1 MDDGGDVECHAAIGG
16 RSLSFVPVL
25 LLGTTLEIFLHDS
38 IAFFCRP
45 SAIERSL
52 TDIARCCGL
61 GGTSQLSRAFRA
73 RFGMPPRQYL
83 ALVRQQDLDWHEA
96 RLITDGF
103 DRMPFYG
110 GNRGWAPLR
119 HMERG
124 MLQFRSNPVTRIKR
138 NEIPN
143 LTYPMKLHTRA
154 FLLQR
159 LHSDSSHSF

>member
-1 MDDGGDVECHAAIGG
+1 MPCRDVGAGAY
-16 RSLSFVPVL
+16 RLFLSL

-52 TDIARCCGL
+52 MNIARCCGL

-73 RFGMPPRQYL
+73 RFGLPPRQYL
-83 ALVRQQDLDWHEA
+83 VPVRQQDLDWHEA

-119 HMERG
+119 HMEPG
-124 MLQFRSNPVTRIKR
+124 MRQSRSSPVIRIKPS
-138 NEIPN
+138 EIPN
-143 LTYPMKLHTRA
+143 PTY
-154 FLLQR
+154 
-159 LHSDSSHSF
+159 S

>member
-1 MDDGGDVECHAAIGG
+1 MDDGGDVECHAAMGAG
-16 RSLSFVPVL
+16 AYRLFLSL

-52 TDIARCCGL
+52 TNIVRRCGL

-83 ALVRQQDLDWHEA
+83 APVRQQDLDWHEA

-103 DRMPFYG
+103 D
-110 GNRGWAPLR
+110 
-119 HMERG
+119 
-124 MLQFRSNPVTRIKR
+124 QD
-138 NEIPN
+138 
-143 LTYPMKLHTRA
+143 A
-154 FLLQR
+154 FLWRQQR
-159 LHSDSSHSF
+159 LGASAAHGTWHAPVPKQPGDPD